1 MTGSVGFG
9 CHGALGMLPWTTA
22 GPAPSVVSVFRVGDG
37 VWMEMKRV
45 IVFLLDST
53 VRACDALAAQYGSSR
68 SEVIRIAVGEG
79 LGASRAALVRL
90 EKVRAAEAEAVA
102 VRRTATAR
110 KKSGRPVRLADV
122 AGPAGVV
129 PLDAETA
136 IPLLVQYGTSARRVR
151 SGLAARDLRVMLATH
166 SEVIGVLPDDIE
178 DAVDGALGELFGADD
193 VLPVADPSA
202 PPE

>member
-1 MTGSVGFG
+1 
-9 CHGALGMLPWTTA
+9 
-22 GPAPSVVSVFRVGDG
+22 
-37 VWMEMKRV
+37 MKRV

-79 LGASRAALVRL
+79 LGSSRAALVRL

-110 KKSGRPVRLADV
+110 KKSGRPVRSADV
-122 AGPAGVV
+122 AGVV

-136 IPLLVQYGTSARRVR
+136 IPLLVRYGTSARRVR
-151 SGLAARDLRVMLATH
+151 PGLAARDLRVMLATH
-166 SEVIGVLPDDIE
+166 SEVVGVLPDDIE
-178 DAVDGALGELFGADD
+178 DAVDGALGELFGASD